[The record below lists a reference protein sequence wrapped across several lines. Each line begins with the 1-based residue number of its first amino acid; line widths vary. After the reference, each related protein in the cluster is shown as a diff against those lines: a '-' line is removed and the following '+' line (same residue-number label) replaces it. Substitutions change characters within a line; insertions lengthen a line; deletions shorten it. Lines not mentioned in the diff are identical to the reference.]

1 MTAAERQLEQEML
14 DQPVCSL
21 QYMLGRLS
29 QKYGFLPQLA
39 VSGNFDEQTLEAVML
54 FQRELFPPVNGVV
67 NQDVWN
73 AIRNEWIGF
82 ELEHAPPR
90 ALRGFPSS
98 ASAGL
103 GDQGSYLLLPQ
114 AMFQSLSQILE
125 GVAGGVAGRT
135 ARRGL
140 RRKRPVAPEKGRAG
154 RDRRNE

>member
-98 ASAGL
+98 ACPRFWWGWRRSRWTDSTTRSPPQTPG
-103 GDQGSYLLLPQ
+103 GSRERPDWTRQ
-114 AMFQSLSQILE
+114 A
-125 GVAGGVAGRT
+125 
-135 ARRGL
+135 
-140 RRKRPVAPEKGRAG
+140 K
-154 RDRRNE
+154 

>member
-90 ALRGFPSS
+90 
-98 ASAGL
+98 
-103 GDQGSYLLLPQ
+103 D
-114 AMFQSLSQILE
+114 
-125 GVAGGVAGRT
+125 
-135 ARRGL
+135 
-140 RRKRPVAPEKGRAG
+140 RKSVV
-154 RDRRNE
+154 